1 MFGLAKIW
9 KRFAGRHYRKFVKS
23 CEPIIARIH
32 AFDEQFNGLDDEQL
46 KAKTAEFR
54 ARIAAGESSDSL
66 LPEAFAVVK
75 NACRRLRGSTVMVCG
90 QSQRWEMV
98 PYDVQLIGAIALNS
112 RKIAEMA
119 TGEGKTLVATMPLYL
134 NALTGNNCQLVTVN
148 DYLAR
153 RDSEWMGHLYH
164 FLGLTVGCIQNS
176 MNSEERR
183 VAYGRDITYGTAA
196 EFGFDYL
203 RDNGLAMS
211 TGEQVQR
218 GHHFCIVDEIDSIL
232 IDEART
238 PLIISGPAEADR
250 SAPFKELEPAV
261 ERLVR
266 LQTQLCNRL
275 VLEARDKLER
285 SPQDPAILRLL
296 FQVHLGM
303 PKHRQLLKL
312 LENGTIQKQLER
324 FQAEMTSE
332 LRREEQFQLKEELY
346 FTIEERQNTADLTE
360 RGRQAL
366 YPNNPDAFVLPD
378 LATLFAELDRDDGKS
393 FQEKTLARQ
402 RLEAESQVIGQRI
415 HCIGQLLKAHTL
427 FERDRQYIVADGQI
441 LIVDPNTG
449 RAMPGRRWSD
459 GLHQAIEAKEHLAIQ
474 GENRTFASIT
484 IQNYFRLYGKLA
496 GMTGTAETEA
506 QEFHDIYGLDVV
518 VIPTNRP
525 CLRIDENDVIYKT
538 RREKYLAVLEDIRT
552 AHDRGQPVL
561 VGTTSVEASELLSK
575 MLQHS
580 KLPHSV
586 LNAKFHETEANI
598 IARAGERGAITIA
611 TNMAGRGTDIKLGE
625 GVDQLGGLKVLG
637 TERHESRRIDRQLRG
652 RCARQGDRGSSKFF
666 ISLEDDLMRLFASR
680 GPISALLDRTFKEGD
695 VLAHPLLNRSIAS
708 AQKKVEQ
715 QNYAIRKRLLEYDD
729 VLNRQREVIYL
740 LRNEMLRAEAPLT
753 IIWDLL
759 EEEIRETLEKS
770 VDSAAAI
777 DKLNYLFPLNLDP
790 SILDR
795 PTTDDCVAA
804 ILERLRLA
812 YRAKQSIED
821 HDELQ
826 WLERLTFLQSLDRR
840 WQDHLSQMED
850 LRRNVGLRG
859 YAQKNPLYEYKA
871 EAFTS
876 FEELIGAIR
885 QDTAFL
891 LFRSASNEASFRSL
905 LQRLQEENFS
915 GARDR
920 TSAAGPGTLDHC
932 NGEKKRKKCC
942 RK

>member
-1 MFGLAKIW
+1 MFGLARIW

-32 AFDEQFNGLDDEQL
+32 AFDEQFSGLDDEQL
-46 KAKTAEFR
+46 REKTTEFR
-54 ARIAAGESSDSL
+54 GRVAAGESLESI

-75 NACRRLRGSTVMVCG
+75 NACRRLVGSTVMVCG
-90 QSQRWEMV
+90 QSQRWEMA

-134 NALTGNNCQLVTVN
+134 NALTGKNCQLVTVN

-153 RDSEWMGHLYH
+153 RDSEWMGHLYN

-196 EFGFDYL
+196 ELGFDYL
-203 RDNGLAMS
+203 RDNGLAMAAD
-211 TGEQVQR
+211 EQVQR
-218 GHHFCIVDEIDSIL
+218 DHYFCIVDEIDSIL

-238 PLIISGPAEADR
+238 PLIISGPAQTDR
-250 SAPFKELEPAV
+250 LAPFKELEPAI

-275 VLEARDKLER
+275 ILEAREKLAKN
-285 SPQDPAILRLL
+285 PGDPSVLRLL

-312 LENGTIQKQLER
+312 LENGSLQKQLER
-324 FQAEMTSE
+324 FQGEMTSE
-332 LRREEQFQLKEELY
+332 LRRDEQFRLKEELY
-346 FTIEERQNTADLTE
+346 FTVEERQNSADLTE
-360 RGRQAL
+360 RGRQTL
-366 YPNNPDAFVLPD
+366 YPENPDAFVLPD
-378 LATLFAELDRDDGKS
+378 LTTLFSEIDHDSTKS
-393 FQEKTLARQ
+393 FQEKTLQRQ
-402 RLEAESQVIGQRI
+402 RLEAESQIIGQQI

-427 FERDRQYIVADGQI
+427 FERDRQYIVAEGQI

-484 IQNYFRLYGKLA
+484 IQNYFRLYEKLA

-506 QEFHDIYGLDVV
+506 QEFHDIYGLTVV
-518 VIPTNRP
+518 LIPTNRP
-525 CLRIDENDVIYKT
+525 CRRIDENDVIYKT
-538 RREKYLAVLEDIRT
+538 RREKYLAVLEDIGA
-552 AHDRGQPVL
+552 AHERGQPIL
-561 VGTTSVEASELLSK
+561 VGTTSVDASELLSK
-575 MLQHS
+575 MLQHN

-586 LNAKFHETEANI
+586 LNAKYHEAEANI
-598 IARAGERGAITIA
+598 IARAGQRGAITIA

-625 GVDQLGGLKVLG
+625 GVNELGGLKVLG

-652 RCARQGDRGSSKFF
+652 RCARQGDNGSSKFF

-695 VLAHPLLNRSIAS
+695 VLAHPLLNRSIAN

-740 LRNEMLRAEAPLT
+740 LRNDMLRADDPLP

-759 EEEIRETLEKS
+759 EEEIRETIEKS
-770 VDSAAAI
+770 ESPAAAI
-777 DKLNYLFPLNLDP
+777 DKLNYLFPLNLDLN
-790 SILDR
+790 ILDR
-795 PTTDDCVAA
+795 PTANDCVAA
-804 ILERLRLA
+804 VMDRLQLT
-812 YRAKQSIED
+812 YRAKQAVE
-821 HDELQ
+821 ERNQLQ
-826 WLERLTFLQSLDRR
+826 QLERLTFLQSLDRR

-876 FEELIGAIR
+876 FEELIRAIR

-891 LFRSASNEASFRSL
+891 LFRSASNEAAFQSL
-905 LQRLQEENFS
+905 LKRLKEQNFS
-915 GARDR
+915 DGPAATRTGPNDR
-920 TSAAGPGTLDHC
+920 CSCGSG
-932 NGEKKRKKCC
+932 KKHRKCC
-942 RK
+942 GK